1 MATQQNPATDP
12 AALTAVEGRASG
24 LDPSRTPPAALPL
37 PLLYGVFLVS
47 GFAALVYQVV
57 WQRALFAL
65 YGVDI
70 ASTTTVVSAFML
82 GLGVGSW
89 VGGMLAADSRRSALL
104 WFAAFELGIGAFG
117 WVSLPLI
124 HHVGALTAGASG
136 PATFALT
143 FGLVVLPTSMMGAT
157 LPLLV
162 SHAVRH
168 LHNVGKSVGML
179 YFVNTLG
186 SAAAAMLTAVVL
198 LRDYGVNHTLHIAVA
213 CNVFAGIAIL
223 AAWLVAR
230 LRGAS

>member
-1 MATQQNPATDP
+1 MPTSTEPTGSTP
-12 AALTAVEGRASG
+12 TSP
-24 LDPSRTPPAALPL
+24 PSRFTVLPL
-37 PLLYGVFLVS
+37 PLLYGVFLIS
-47 GFAALVYQVV
+47 GFAALVYQVI

-89 VGGMLAADSRRSALL
+89 VGGRLAANPARSALL
-104 WFAAFELGIGAFG
+104 WFAGFEIGIGVFG
-117 WVSLPLI
+117 YFSLALI
-124 HHVGALTAGASG
+124 HAVGGFTAGASG
-136 PATFALT
+136 PATFAWT
-143 FGLVVLPTSMMGAT
+143 FSLVVIPTSMMGAT

-186 SAAAAMLTAVVL
+186 SAAAAVLTAVVL
-198 LRDYGVNHTLHIAVA
+198 LRDYGVSHTLVIAVK
-213 CNVFAGIAIL
+213 CNVAAGVAIL
-223 AAWLVAR
+223 LAWGVAR
-230 LRGAS
+230 LRGAQ

>member
-1 MATQQNPATDP
+1 MSPSPSAPSTEPTSP
-12 AALTAVEGRASG
+12 GAAPSLYVGGSSG
-24 LDPSRTPPAALPL
+24 AALPL
-37 PLLYGVFLVS
+37 PVLYGVFLVS

-89 VGGMLAADSRRSALL
+89 IGGQLAANPKRSALL
-104 WFAAFELGIGAFG
+104 WFAAFEIGIGLFG
-117 WVSLPLI
+117 WRSLHLI
-124 HHVGALTAGASG
+124 DVVGDMTAGASG

-143 FGLVVLPTSMMGAT
+143 FGLVVIPTSMMGAT

-162 SHAVRH
+162 SHAVKH
-168 LHNVGKSVGML
+168 LNNVGKSVGML

-186 SAAAAMLTAVVL
+186 SAVAAVLTAVVL
-198 LRDYGVNHTLHIAVA
+198 LRDYGVHQTLSFAVK
-213 CNVFAGIAIL
+213 CNL
-223 AAWLVAR
+223 AAGVVILLAWGVNQ
-230 LRGAS
+230 LRRRA

>member
-1 MATQQNPATDP
+1 MAATAASPDAP
-12 AALTAVEGRASG
+12 AAQSSEPGAT
-24 LDPSRTPPAALPL
+24 LPL
-37 PLLYGVFLVS
+37 PVLYGVFLVS

-57 WQRALFAL
+57 WQRGLFAL

-89 VGGMLAADSRRSALL
+89 IGGRLAANPKRSALL
-104 WFAAFELGIGAFG
+104 WFAGFELGIGAFG

-124 HHVGALTAGASG
+124 AAVGQFTAGASG

-143 FGLVVLPTSMMGAT
+143 FGLVVVPTSMMGAT

-162 SHAVRH
+162 SHAVRQ
-168 LHNVGKSVGML
+168 LNNVGKSVGML

-186 SAAAAMLTAVVL
+186 SAAAAVLTAVVL
-198 LRDYGVNHTLHIAVA
+198 LRALGVAQTVTIAVA
-213 CNVFAGIAIL
+213 CNVLAGLTIL
-223 AAWLVAR
+223 AAWAISR
-230 LRGAS
+230 RAS